1 MFSHFA
7 ALVAWCDS
15 IDPELFYYEKEI
27 CMRGFITVFAVFLAL
42 SIPAGAFAAD
52 NGKLGYVDIQK
63 VLNLS
68 NAGKDAKIELTA
80 KVKKHQDEI
89 NRKQEELKKLK
100 DVLEKQG
107 SILSESAKSAKERDY
122 QQALKDIQRMQKDAQ
137 EDLQAKDEELTR
149 NILTDIEKVVQD
161 YGKKNNFNFI
171 FIRNDSMIYAD
182 DKDDLTDKIL
192 LLLNSIKK

>member
-1 MFSHFA
+1 
-7 ALVAWCDS
+7 
-15 IDPELFYYEKEI
+15 
-27 CMRGFITVFAVFLAL
+27 MRGFLTVFVAFLAL
-42 SIPAGAFAAD
+42 SFPVGALAAD

-68 NAGKDAKIELTA
+68 SAGKEAKAELTA

-107 SILSESAKSAKERDY
+107 SILSESAKAAKERDY
-122 QQALKDIQRMQKDAQ
+122 QQALKDLQRMQKDAQ
-137 EDLQAKDEELTR
+137 DDLQAKDEELTR
-149 NILTDIEKVVQD
+149 NILSDIEKVVQD
-161 YGKKNNFNFI
+161 YGKKNNYNFI

-182 DKDDLTDKIL
+182 EKGDLTDQIL
-192 LLLNSIKK
+192 ALLNTIKK

>member
-1 MFSHFA
+1 M
-7 ALVAWCDS
+7 
-15 IDPELFYYEKEI
+15 K
-27 CMRGFITVFAVFLAL
+27 GFITIFAAFLAL
-42 SIPAGAFAAD
+42 SLPAGAFAAD
-52 NGKLGYVDIQK
+52 NGKLGYVDVQK

-68 NAGKDAKIELTA
+68 NAGKNAKLELTA

-137 EDLQAKDEELTR
+137 DDLQSKDEELTR

-161 YGKKNNFNFI
+161 YGKKNNYNFI
-171 FIRNDSMIYAD
+171 FIKNESMIYANEAS
-182 DKDDLTDKIL
+182 DLTDQIL
-192 LLLNSIKK
+192 TLLNSIKK